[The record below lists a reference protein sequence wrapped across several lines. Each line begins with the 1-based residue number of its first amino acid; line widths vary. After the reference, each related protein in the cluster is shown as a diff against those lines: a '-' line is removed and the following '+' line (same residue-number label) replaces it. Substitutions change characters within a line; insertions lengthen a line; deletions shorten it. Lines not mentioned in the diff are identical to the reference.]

1 MGTDQFIITI
11 SNVCYYLLPVA
22 GLVLLIF
29 LIVFF
34 KNLITAMKTLN
45 QTLVQAN
52 KMVEECDKQ
61 IQKLDGPLNTVN
73 ELSETIDNV
82 HEASKKALTS
92 TIAIILNNLSVIKEK
107 FADKKNSDQN
117 FDTYE
122 SNDESEAQ

>member
-11 SNVCYYLLPVA
+11 SNVCSYLLPVA
-22 GLVLLIF
+22 GLVLLVF

-34 KNLITAMKTLN
+34 KNLITALKTLN
-45 QTLVQAN
+45 QTLAQTN

-61 IQKLDGPLNTVN
+61 IQKLDGPLNTIN
-73 ELSETIDNV
+73 ELSETVDNV

-117 FDTYE
+117 FDAYE
-122 SNDESEAQ
+122 KTDESEAQ

>member
-45 QTLVQAN
+45 QTLVQTN